1 MKATADPAKLTAP
14 EAEARVPSD
23 FSLVLGGPLF
33 EVIPKMRPFP
43 FGKEALIRLVVTVAL
58 PFLPLLLT
66 MLSLEELLAKLVK
79 VLL

>member
-1 MKATADPAKLTAP
+1 M
-14 EAEARVPSD
+14 
-23 FSLVLGGPLF
+23 LGGPLF
-33 EVIPKMRPFP
+33 EVTQKMRPFP